1 MTRCVSEFFLEG
13 VTLPYSTVPCTVKS
27 AANKCEDDLESE
39 LLIGSLGLQ

>member
-13 VTLPYSTVPCTVKS
+13 VTLPYSTVPCKERGQF
-27 AANKCEDDLESE
+27 KCEDDLESE